1 MPGEADTRFV
11 IARRVHIGRSFKAA
25 FNSAIRESKT
35 GSAGGGDK
43 GWVGAIGISCGT

>member
-11 IARRVHIGRSFKAA
+11 IALRVQIGRSFRAA
-25 FNSAIRESKT
+25 LSSAIRDNKT

-43 GWVGAIGISCGT
+43 GCVGAIGISCGT